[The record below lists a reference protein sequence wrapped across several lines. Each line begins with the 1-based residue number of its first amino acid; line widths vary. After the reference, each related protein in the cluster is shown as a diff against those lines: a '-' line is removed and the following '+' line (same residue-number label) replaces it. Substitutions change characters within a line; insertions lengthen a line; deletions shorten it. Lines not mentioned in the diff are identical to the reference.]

1 MALMNC
7 PECAKEISDKSAV
20 CIHCGYPIEK
30 TPANAAQSD
39 GFVSASNQDTT
50 HAGQKK
56 SIAKTRWLYP
66 VLGLTVLL
74 MVGTFGWYS
83 YAEKQ
88 AEQQAKQTHKT
99 YQAGAY
105 DLMSEMLNTVV
116 KAEKM
121 TTLNINVWHDAIN
134 DTDSPTTEKYIW
146 DKNYGYLDFNSAFL
160 NMAADPD
167 ISKARQEILTEKLA
181 IQTSLKALLPTPEQ
195 TATHQ
200 KLLALYALFEEYT
213 SLAFPEGSYTSYTEQ
228 EATSKASF
236 LRIVSELKIE
246 LTAPENVAK

>member
-7 PECAKEISDKSAV
+7 PECAKEISDKSPV

-39 GFVSASNQDTT
+39 GFVSASNQVQTP
-50 HAGQKK
+50 AGQKQ
-56 SIAKTRWLYP
+56 SIAKTQWLYP
-66 VLGLTVLL
+66 VLGLVVLL
-74 MVGTFGWYS
+74 IVGTFGWYS
-83 YAEKQ
+83 YAD
-88 AEQQAKQTHKT
+88 QQTKQTRET

-105 DLMSEMLNTVV
+105 NLMSDMLETVDE
-116 KAEKM
+116 AEKM
-121 TTLNINVWHDAIN
+121 TALNINVWHDAIN

-167 ISKARQEILTEKLA
+167 ISNKRQEIASKTLA
-181 IQTSLKALLPTPEQ
+181 IQSSLKSLLPTSEQ
-195 TATHQ
+195 SATHQ
-200 KLLALYALFEEYT
+200 KLLQLYALFEEYT
-213 SLAFPEGSYTSYTEQ
+213 SLVYPDGSYTSYTEQ

-246 LTAPENVAK
+246 LTAPESVAK